1 MDMQFSCNQDT
12 FAKYLNIVSRV
23 VNSKPGLPILN
34 NILFEAKNGKVH
46 LTATDLEIGINTW
59 IGADVQIDGKV
70 TIPAKQLAEFVNSIP
85 SEKVDVSL
93 DKQMITVSTVNNNAE
108 FHTIPSD
115 DYPNVVSVEKE
126 KPILTLSQSELLK
139 SVKRVAF
146 AAATDDVKPVLT
158 GVRIEIEGKSVSF
171 VAADGLR
178 LSKQTL
184 KMKSE
189 ATKDMN
195 LLVPVKA
202 LQELAYV
209 VSEVGVEDSDTISV
223 YVVEDRNQVVFRFGD
238 VDIVSR
244 LIDGAYPEYKQII
257 PTGYKTNV
265 VAKKEDFSS
274 ALKITNIIARSVLGN
289 KIILDLNPKD
299 NVATL
304 SASQSEVGS
313 NRSTFKGVMEG
324 DSLKIAFSARFL
336 GDMFNNIDGEDLVF
350 ECTESVKPGVFKIKG
365 DDDFIHLIMPM
376 ML

>member
-1 MDMQFSCNQDT
+1 MQFSCNQDT

-59 IGADVQIDGKV
+59 IGADVQSEGRV
-70 TIPAKQLAEFVNSIP
+70 TVPAKQLSEFVHSIP

-93 DKQMITVSTVNNNAE
+93 DKQMVTVATVNNNAE

-115 DYPNVVSVEKE
+115 DYPHVVTVDKE
-126 KPILTLSQSELLK
+126 APILKIPQSDLLK

-146 AAATDDVKPVLT
+146 AAASDDVKPVLT

-171 VAADGLR
+171 VSADGLR
-178 LSKQTL
+178 LSKQTI
-184 KMKSE
+184 KVKSE
-189 ATKDMN
+189 STKDVN

-202 LQELAYV
+202 LQELAFV
-209 VSEVGVEDSDTISV
+209 VSEMGMDDKEMVSL

-244 LIDGAYPEYKQII
+244 LIDGQYPEYKQII
-257 PTGYKTNV
+257 PTGFKTQV
-265 VAKKEDFSS
+265 TAKKDDFAS
-274 ALKITNIIARSVLGN
+274 ALKVTNIIARSVLGN
-289 KIILDLNPKD
+289 KIILDLEPKD
-299 NVATL
+299 NVVAL

-313 NRSTFKGVMEG
+313 NRSIFEGAMEG
-324 DSLKIAFSARFL
+324 NSIKIAFSARFL
-336 GDMFNNIDGEDLVF
+336 GDMLTNLDGEELVL
-350 ECTESVKPGVFKIKG
+350 ECSEPVKPGVFKIKG

-376 ML
+376 MI

>member
-1 MDMQFSCNQDT
+1 MQFSCNQDT

-59 IGADVQIDGKV
+59 IGADVQSEGRV
-70 TIPAKQLAEFVNSIP
+70 TVPAKQLSEFVHSIP

-93 DKQMITVSTVNNNAE
+93 DKQMVTVATVNNNAE

-115 DYPNVVSVEKE
+115 DYPHVVTVDKE
-126 KPILTLSQSELLK
+126 SPILKIPQSDLLK

-146 AAATDDVKPVLT
+146 AAASDDVKPVLT

-171 VAADGLR
+171 VSADGLR
-178 LSKQTL
+178 LSKQTI
-184 KMKSE
+184 KVKTES
-189 ATKDMN
+189 TKDVN

-202 LQELAYV
+202 LQELAFV
-209 VSEVGVEDSDTISV
+209 VSEMGLDDKEMVSL

-244 LIDGAYPEYKQII
+244 LIDGQYPEYKQII
-257 PTGYKTNV
+257 PTGFKTQV
-265 VAKKEDFSS
+265 TAKKDDFAS
-274 ALKITNIIARSVLGN
+274 ALKVTNIIARSVLGN
-289 KIILDLNPKD
+289 KIILDLEPKD
-299 NVATL
+299 NVVAL

-313 NRSTFKGVMEG
+313 NRSIFEGAMEG
-324 DSLKIAFSARFL
+324 NSIKIAFSARFL
-336 GDMFNNIDGEDLVF
+336 GDMLTNLDGEDLVL
-350 ECTESVKPGVFKIKG
+350 ECSEPVKPGVFKIKG

-376 ML
+376 MI

>member
-1 MDMQFSCNQDT
+1 MQFSCNQDT